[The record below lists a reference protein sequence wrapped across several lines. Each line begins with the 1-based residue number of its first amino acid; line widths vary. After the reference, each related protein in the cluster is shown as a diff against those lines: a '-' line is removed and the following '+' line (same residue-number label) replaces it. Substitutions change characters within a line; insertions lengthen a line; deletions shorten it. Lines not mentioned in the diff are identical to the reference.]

1 MSIQEMIAELVVIS
15 NVRRHFTS
23 RTDELE
29 EIIDLDTVLKSEA
42 QALQEKI
49 PGGLVVWDESTSMYG
64 IYPVDR

>member
-1 MSIQEMIAELVVIS
+1 MSLEEMIEELMIIS

-23 RTDELE
+23 RIDELE
-29 EIIDLDTVLKSEA
+29 EIIDIDSVLKSEA

-49 PGGLVVWDESTSMYG
+49 PGGLVVWDEDTQVYG